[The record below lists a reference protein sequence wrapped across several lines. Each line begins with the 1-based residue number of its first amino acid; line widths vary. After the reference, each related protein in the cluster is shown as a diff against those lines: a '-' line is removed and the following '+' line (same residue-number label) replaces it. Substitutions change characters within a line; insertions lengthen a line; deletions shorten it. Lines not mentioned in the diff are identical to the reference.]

1 MRFPR
6 TRLLL
11 TLVLAGFTL
20 ASCSDD
26 KAPTSPALEARTYR
40 MGFSAIPSRP
50 DLALLLQTIDLWSQ
64 RADAALILTEPPWD
78 SLLAGKA
85 PDSLVRNNQLGLVDY
100 YRGKGLRVIMSIDPT
115 NGLDRSADSA
125 PLVAAGRSL
134 TEPAIQALFRAYV
147 TAMDTLVHPDYV
159 SLASETNLVRAAAP
173 AALYQALVQTA
184 NDAAAD
190 IRAHDTAVSLF
201 ATVQVEVARGRLS
214 SPAGPYEGIDRDRAD
229 FPFIEALGLS
239 SYPYLGGFADPDSLP
254 DDYYTRLT
262 QGSPIP
268 VMVIEG
274 GWSSETVAL
283 PSTPEMQRRYILRH
297 EEILDRAAAVAWF
310 QITFTDLDVAA
321 FGVPGLAPFAHL
333 GLVDV
338 DLNPKPALS
347 AWDAAFARPRR

>member
-1 MRFPR
+1 MRAPR
-6 TRLLL
+6 TPLAVALLL
-11 TLVLAGFTL
+11 AGCTL

-26 KAPTSPALEARTYR
+26 KAPTSPVPSPRTYR

-85 PDSLVRNNQLGLVDY
+85 PDSLVRDNQLGLADY
-100 YRGKGLRVIMSIDPT
+100 YRGKGLRVIVSIDPT
-115 NGLDRSADSA
+115 NGLDRSSDSA

-134 TEPAIQALFRAYV
+134 TEPEIQDLFRAYA
-147 TAMDTLVHPDYV
+147 TAMDTLVHPDYL

-190 IRAHDTAVSLF
+190 VRAHDAAVRLF
-201 ATVQVEVARGRLS
+201 MTVQAEVAWGRLS
-214 SPAGPYEGIDRDRAD
+214 SPPGPYEGVDRDRAD
-229 FPFIEALGLS
+229 FPFPQALGLS

-262 QGSPIP
+262 DGWPIP

-283 PSTPEMQRRYILRH
+283 PSTSEMQRRYILRH
-297 EEILDRAAAVAWF
+297 EEILDRAAAIAWF

-347 AWDAAFARPRR
+347 AWDAAFARPRK